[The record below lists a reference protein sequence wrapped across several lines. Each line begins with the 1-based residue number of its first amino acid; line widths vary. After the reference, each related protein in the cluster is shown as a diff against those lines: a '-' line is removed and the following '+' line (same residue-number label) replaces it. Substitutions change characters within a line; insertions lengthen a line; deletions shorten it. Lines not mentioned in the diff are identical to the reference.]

1 MRMTL
6 VCIQVRCE
14 QPEGPE
20 GNVSRYTVRPGTP
33 GSTLVYISIVK
44 DTFFFKI
51 ISTVSYHSI
60 RKIRARFVLSIIPAK
75 HIKLRTS
82 LHPC

>member
-33 GSTLVYISIVK
+33 GSTLPVPGTNAIEIM
-44 DTFFFKI
+44 
-51 ISTVSYHSI
+51 
-60 RKIRARFVLSIIPAK
+60 R
-75 HIKLRTS
+75 KLRY
-82 LHPC
+82 LQRL